1 MKAVLLY
8 EDEEL
13 WLQAQKSGID
23 IINHRYLRGLF
34 EDDFKEKIKWLQAN
48 LQQHQFKQ
56 FYGIIAQHHTVK
68 VLSICRCGLRRRIKS
83 NDILVFWFDLIV
95 YDGL

>member
-1 MKAVLLY
+1 LASSS
-8 EDEEL
+8 
-13 WLQAQKSGID
+13 KSGID

-48 LQQHQFKQ
+48 LQQHRLNNFM
-56 FYGIIAQHHTVK
+56 GSLLQHHTVK

-83 NDILVFWFDLIV
+83 NDIISVLV
-95 YDGL
+95 